1 MIENQTARQNG
12 MLKRWLDEL
21 KETDDPGRARCLLG
35 QVIIIGT
42 YIKRRNNLIFIGVQ
56 QGEISIRELRLCLN
70 ESMENLT
77 LHGVNC
83 RISVKGE
90 GRLSVEQAAQ
100 IYDLFE
106 AVVEES
112 LPTLQCI
119 LFFID
124 AEKTEK
130 EIHLSVQCDE
140 VLCHLKE
147 RFPGLMLEEEEGL
160 SYLTWNMKKT
170 GGEW

>member
-1 MIENQTARQNG
+1 MGDVLAAENEQQEKWLKLTEENRLYDMMEKQTARQIG

-77 LHGVNC
+77 RMASIAG
-83 RISVKGE
+83 SV
-90 GRLSVEQAAQ
+90 
-100 IYDLFE
+100 
-106 AVVEES
+106 
-112 LPTLQCI
+112 
-119 LFFID
+119 
-124 AEKTEK
+124 
-130 EIHLSVQCDE
+130 
-140 VLCHLKE
+140 
-147 RFPGLMLEEEEGL
+147 
-160 SYLTWNMKKT
+160 
-170 GGEW
+170 